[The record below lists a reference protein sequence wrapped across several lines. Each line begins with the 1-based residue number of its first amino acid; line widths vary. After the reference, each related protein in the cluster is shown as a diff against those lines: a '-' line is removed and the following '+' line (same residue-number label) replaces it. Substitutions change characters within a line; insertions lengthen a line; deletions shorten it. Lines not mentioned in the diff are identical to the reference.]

1 MKAQLVNVMRIPKIT
16 RVVLSAGA
24 VDKDLEKAKKLL
36 EMISEKKAQITKSGP
51 RMRIPAFGVKP
62 KMELGTSVTLRKKEA
77 IEVLKRLLGAI
88 DNKLK
93 VSSIDKNNFS
103 FGIPEYINIPGIKY
117 LREIGIRGFNVTV
130 VFERPGLRVKK
141 RKIRTGKVPSRQH
154 VTPEEIMDYMKDT
167 FKTEII
173 E

>member
-1 MKAQLVNVMRIPKIT
+1 MNNIMRTPKIT

-36 EMISEKKAQITKSGP
+36 ELISEKKAQITKSGP

-62 KMELGTSVTLRKKEA
+62 KMELGTSVTLRNKDALEILRK
-77 IEVLKRLLGAI
+77 LLGAI

-103 FGIPEYINIPGIKY
+103 FGIPEYINIPGVKY

-141 RKIRTGKVPSRQH
+141 RKIKTGKVPSKQH
-154 VTPEEIMDYMKDT
+154 VTAEEIMDYMKDN
-167 FKTEII
+167 FKTEIVD
-173 E
+173 

>member
-1 MKAQLVNVMRIPKIT
+1 MTNVMRIPKIT

-24 VDKDLEKAKKLL
+24 IDKDLEKAKKLL
-36 EMISEKKAQITKSGP
+36 EIVSEKKAQITKSGA
-51 RMRIPAFGVKP
+51 RTRIPAFGVKP
-62 KMELGTSVTLRKKEA
+62 KMELGTSVTLRNQDAVEMLRK
-77 IEVLKRLLGAI
+77 LLGAI

-93 VSSIDKNNFS
+93 ISSIDKNNFS

-130 VFERPGLRVKK
+130 VFERAGIRVKK
-141 RKIRTGKVPSRQH
+141 RRIKTGKVPSRQH
-154 VTPEEIMDYMKDT
+154 VTPEEIADYMKDN

-173 E
+173 D

>member
-1 MKAQLVNVMRIPKIT
+1 MKAQMENVMRVPKIT

-36 EMISEKKAQITKSGP
+36 ELVSEKKAQITKSGP

-62 KMELGTSVTLRKKEA
+62 KMELGTSVTLRKSDA

-117 LREIGIRGFNVTV
+117 MREIGIRGFNVTV
-130 VFERPGLRVKK
+130 VFERPGMRVKK
-141 RKIRTGKVPSRQH
+141 RKIKTGKVPSKQH
-154 VTPEEIMDYMKDT
+154 VTPEEIIQYMKDT

-173 E
+173 D

>member
-1 MKAQLVNVMRIPKIT
+1 MNIMRNPKLT

-36 EMISEKKAQITKSGP
+36 EIISEKKAQITKSGP

-62 KMELGTSVTLRKKEA
+62 KMELGTSVTLRNQEA
-77 IEVLKRLLGAI
+77 LEILRKLLGAI
-88 DNKLK
+88 DNRLK
-93 VSSIDKNNFS
+93 AKQIDKNNFS

-117 LREIGIRGFNVTV
+117 MREIGIRGFNVTV
-130 VFERPGLRVKK
+130 VFERPGTRVKK
-141 RKIRTGKVPSRQH
+141 RKIKTGKIPSKQN
-154 VTPEEIMDYMKDT
+154 VTPEEIINFMKET

>member
-1 MKAQLVNVMRIPKIT
+1 MTNVMRIPKIT

-36 EMISEKKAQITKSGP
+36 EIVSEKKAQITKSGA
-51 RMRIPAFGVKP
+51 RTRIPAFGVKP
-62 KMELGTSVTLRKKEA
+62 KMELGTSVTLRNQEA
-77 IEVLKRLLGAI
+77 IEMLRKLLGAI

-93 VSSIDKNNFS
+93 ISSIDKNNFS

-130 VFERPGLRVKK
+130 VFERAGIRVKK
-141 RKIRTGKVPSRQH
+141 RRIKTGKVPSRQH
-154 VTPEEIMDYMKDT
+154 VTPGEIADYMKDN

-173 E
+173 D